1 MAGIP
6 QEGQEPITFNY
17 AFTFENGDRRTLQV
31 ALDPKTL
38 DVVRPAGQGEPPRWA
53 ALAFCQCPTCPLKS
67 AERPTCP
74 AAVNLGEMLTVFVG
88 HRSEE
93 KAEVSIETPVRT
105 YVKRTSLQQ
114 GITSLIGIYMV
125 GSGCPILGKLKPMVR
140 YHLPF
145 ATLEETQYRALSMYL
160 LAQYLLARR
169 GQKPDWKLHD
179 LVQMYK
185 DIQLVNEHLL
195 TRLSAIDKQDPSVNA
210 LVVLEALSYAIAFS
224 VDKEMLDEIEVLFR
238 AYFDRPA

>member
-1 MAGIP
+1 MAGMP
-6 QEGQEPITFNY
+6 LDSQEPITFTY
-17 AFTFENGDRRTLQV
+17 TFVFENGDRRTVQV
-31 ALDPKTL
+31 TLDPKTL
-38 DVVRPAGQGEPPRWA
+38 DVVRPPQQGEPPRWA
-53 ALAFCQCPTCPLKS
+53 AMAPCQCPTCPLKS

-74 AAVNLGEMLTVFVG
+74 AAINLGDILTAFVG

-93 KAEVSIETPVRT
+93 KTDISIETPVRT

-125 GSGCPILGKLKPMVR
+125 GSGCPVLGKLKPMVR

-160 LAQYLLARR
+160 LAQYLLSRR
-169 GQKPDWKLHD
+169 GQKPDWKLHS

-185 DIQLVNEHLL
+185 DIQLVNEHIL

-210 LVVLEALSYAIAFS
+210 LVILEALSYAIAFS

-238 AYFDRPA
+238 AYFERPA